1 MANLKTSYMGLELKN
16 PIIVGASNLTADP
29 ENLKKI
35 ENAGAAAIV
44 YKSLFEEQVQL
55 ENLENSELKTEYE
68 DRNAEMVTLFPG
80 SASASLGPLEFLM
93 NLKKAKESVS
103 IPVFASLNAVN
114 DETWVEYAVKLQE
127 TGIDGIELNFY
138 AVPEYFDKE
147 GVNVEKH
154 QLRTLLKVKGALK
167 IPVAVKLSP
176 FYTNALRF
184 ISDLD
189 RAGADGV
196 VLFNRLLQPDID
208 TEKGRHIFPYSLS
221 HPDDNRLPMRFAG
234 LLYGNINSS
243 LCANS
248 GIFSGNDV
256 IKMILAGA
264 GSVQVVSTIYRNN
277 VEVIGKMLAD
287 IEKWMDECGYENIR
301 SFRGRLSRNVTEN
314 KLPYQR
320 AQYVD
325 LMMNSEELL
334 RKYKVIN

>member
-29 ENLKKI
+29 DNLKRI
-35 ENAGAAAIV
+35 EDAGAAAIV

-55 ENLENSELKTEYE
+55 ENLEISELKEEYE
-68 DRNAEMVTLFPG
+68 DRNAEMVTLFP
-80 SASASLGPLEFLM
+80 SSPSASLSPLEFLM

-114 DETWVEYAVKLQE
+114 DEAWVEYAVKLQE
-127 TGIDGIELNFY
+127 TGVDGIELNFY
-138 AVPEYFDKE
+138 SVPEYFDKE
-147 GVNVEKH
+147 GVTIEKH

-208 TEKGRHIFPYSLS
+208 TDNNQHIFPYSLS
-221 HPDDNRLPMRFAG
+221 YPDDNRLPMRFAG
-234 LLYGNINSS
+234 LLYANINSS
-243 LCANS
+243 ICANS
-248 GIFSGNDV
+248 GIYSGNDV

-264 GSVQVVSTIYRNN
+264 GSVQVVSTLYRNQI
-277 VEVIGKMLAD
+277 EVIGKMLSDIETWMDAGGFAD
-287 IEKWMDECGYENIR
+287 IM
-301 SFRGRLSRNVTEN
+301 SFRGKLSRNRTEN

-325 LMMNSEELL
+325 LMINATEMLK
-334 RKYKVIN
+334 KYKVIN